1 MCCKEI
7 AVSKNAIF
15 MTFMSIHNHV
25 GQSLILMM
33 FLLLASGV
41 EELFHFMA
49 GWSIG
54 HFHDSIDCL

>member
-49 GWSIG
+49 G
-54 HFHDSIDCL
+54 